1 MFIEDTAVVL
11 DEIAIVARPGAA
23 SRRSEVGPVAR
34 TLERF
39 RPLGRIEP
47 PATLDGGDV
56 LVHGRI
62 VLVGRSARTDDL
74 AAAQLAGCLAPWGY
88 EVRQVTVTGCLHLK
102 SAVTRIGDDLLLLN
116 PEWIDPGSLPGV
128 EHVAVDPAEPFGAN
142 ALLVAGTLLAP
153 ASAPRTRER
162 LERRGL
168 RVRAVDNAELAK
180 AEAGLTCCSLIVPR
194 GRG

>member
-1 MFIEDTAVVL
+1 VL
-11 DEIAIVARPGAA
+11 DEVAILARPGAA
-23 SRRSEVGPVAR
+23 SRRSEVEPVAR
-34 TLERF
+34 ALESL

-56 LVHGRI
+56 LVLDRM

-74 AAAQLAGCLAPWGY
+74 AAAQLARHLAPWSY

-102 SAVTRIGDDLLLLN
+102 SAVTVVGDGLLLLN
-116 PEWIDPGSLPGV
+116 PEWIDPSSLPRM

-142 ALLVAGTLLAP
+142 ALLVGGTVLVP

-162 LERRGL
+162 LQRRGL
-168 RVRAVDNAELAK
+168 QVRGVDNAELAK
-180 AEAGLTCCSLIVPR
+180 AEAGLTCCSLMVPR
-194 GRG
+194 ARG